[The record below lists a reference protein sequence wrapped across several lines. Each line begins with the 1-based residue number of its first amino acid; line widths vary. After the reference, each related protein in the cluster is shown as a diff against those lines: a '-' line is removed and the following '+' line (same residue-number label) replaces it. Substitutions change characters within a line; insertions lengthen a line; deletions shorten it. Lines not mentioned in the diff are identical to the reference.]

1 MTSKKDKKSVRANVM
16 FTNWMHS
23 AEGGAMLASLGRAV
37 GARSLRCGVLGHA
50 ERWPG
55 KKYDE
60 HDEIAIFSASIEYVR
75 EWPVG

>member
-1 MTSKKDKKSVRANVM
+1 MRANVM

-23 AEGGAMLASLGRAV
+23 AKGGAMLASLGCAV
-37 GARSLRCGVLGHA
+37 GARSLRCSVLGHP

-60 HDEIAIFSASIEYVR
+60 HGEIVIFSASIEYVR
-75 EWPVG
+75 EWSVG